1 MNMMEIAFPI
11 IVGLIFLEMILGWI
25 QHRPYYRVNDTVAGI
40 STGIMFMLVGV
51 PTLFGALIVYDWIET
66 NFSLFTLFD
75 WQAIP
80 FDDPLVFASEF
91 PYVHINA
98 VPFLYWVFVIFAVDF
113 LYYWFHRLSHEVN
126 FLWGSH
132 VTHHSSEQFNLAVS
146 FRGGSFQ
153 RVFEYAF
160 FLPLAFLGIN
170 WFMFLFAHRVLKL
183 YQFWVHTA
191 AVPELG
197 FLEYFMVTPSNH
209 RVHHGRNPQYIDKNH
224 GGIFII
230 WDRMF
235 GTYEPERE
243 KIHYGITNQLTSF
256 NPLWMT
262 FHYYA
267 ELWQQTLATRSWKNK
282 FKVWF
287 ARPGW
292 KPADLGSSEIV
303 YSDPARPDYDPPL
316 PKRVKIYGIFQFF
329 FLSASGLLAYSLA
342 HDSAF
347 GIFRLLILIGFT
359 VYGLTVVGG
368 ILDSKAWTFPAE
380 MLRLVL
386 LPLAAF
392 LIHLNGFLKV
402 DLLLGL
408 VVYSA
413 VSLVWL
419 TLLRKAF
426 TGEDDSPEAPVAAA

>member
-1 MNMMEIAFPI
+1 MNMMEIAFPV
-11 IVGLIFLEMILGWI
+11 IVGLIFLEMALGWF
-25 QHRPYYRVNDTVAGI
+25 RKRSYYRLNDTVAGMC
-40 STGIMFMLVGV
+40 TGIMFLLVGV
-51 PTLFGALIVYDWIET
+51 PTLFGALIAFDWIES
-66 NFSLFTLFD
+66 NLSIFQLMGWQPIPYANPLSLDSRFPYVSI
-75 WQAIP
+75 QAIP
-80 FDDPLVFASEF
+80 L
-91 PYVHINA
+91 
-98 VPFLYWVFVIFAVDF
+98 LYWIAVLFAVDF

-146 FRGGSFQ
+146 FRGGCFQ
-153 RVFEYAF
+153 RVFEYVF
-160 FLPLAFLGIN
+160 FLPLAFLGVN
-170 WFMFLFAHRVLKL
+170 WLMFLLCHRVLKL

-197 FLEYFMVTPSNH
+197 PLEYVMVTPSNH

-243 KIHYGITNQLTSF
+243 KINYGITNQLESF

-267 ELWQQTLATRSWKNK
+267 QLWQETLTTRSWKNK
-282 FKVWF
+282 IKVWF

-292 KPADLGSSEIV
+292 KPPDLGTSEIV

-316 PKRVKIYGIFQFF
+316 ARPAKLYGIVQFF
-329 FLSASGLLAYSLA
+329 LLSGAGLLAYSLA

-347 GIFRLLILIGFT
+347 GISRLLILIAFT

-368 ILDSKAWTFPAE
+368 ILDSRSWVFPAE
-380 MLRLVL
+380 LLRLLLIPFAAILVHLNGYMKVPVLLAILAYSGASLLALVL
-386 LPLAAF
+386 LRRSLS
-392 LIHLNGFLKV
+392 G
-402 DLLLGL
+402 DL
-408 VVYSA
+408 
-413 VSLVWL
+413 
-419 TLLRKAF
+419 T
-426 TGEDDSPEAPVAAA
+426 EDHSDTAPA

>member
-1 MNMMEIAFPI
+1 MDNMMELAFPI
-11 IVGLIFLEMILGWI
+11 IVGMIFLEIILGWI
-25 QHRPYYRVNDTVAGI
+25 QHRHYYRVNDTVAGV

-51 PTLFGALIVYDWIET
+51 PTLFGALVVYNWIER
-66 NFSLFTLFD
+66 NFSIMAHLGLE
-75 WQAIP
+75 IP
-80 FDDPLVFASEF
+80 FDAPLAFHSAF
-91 PYVHINA
+91 PYVSIQW
-98 VPFLYWVFVIFAVDF
+98 VPFLYWAVVVIAVDF
-113 LYYWFHRLSHEVN
+113 LYYWFHRLSHEIN

-132 VTHHSSEQFNLAVS
+132 VTHHSSEEFNLAVS

-153 RVFEYAF
+153 RVFEYIF
-160 FLPLAFLGIN
+160 FLPLALIGVN
-170 WFMFLFAHRVLKL
+170 WLMFLFAHRALKL

-197 FLEYFMVTPSNH
+197 PLEYVMVTPSNH

-243 KIHYGITNQLTSF
+243 KINYGITNQLKSF

-267 ELWQQTLATRSWKNK
+267 QLWQECMATKSWKNK
-282 FKVWF
+282 VKIWF
-287 ARPGW
+287 AKPGW

-303 YSDPARPDYDPPL
+303 YSDPARPNYDPPL
-316 PKRVKIYGIFQFF
+316 PAQAKVYGITQFAL
-329 FLSASGLLAYSLA
+329 LSGGALLAYSLA
-342 HDSAF
+342 HDSVF
-347 GIFRLLILIGFT
+347 GIFRLLILIGFV

-368 ILDSKAWTFPAE
+368 ILDSRPWVYPAE

-386 LPLAAF
+386 IPLVAF
-392 LIHLNGFLKV
+392 AIHLNGYLSV
-402 DLLLGL
+402 PVLLGCVGYSAASLLLL
-408 VVYSA
+408 A
-413 VSLVWL
+413 
-419 TLLRKAF
+419 LLRRYFIQDVPAA
-426 TGEDDSPEAPVAAA
+426 EAA